1 LDVGLI
7 ADFCCLTSKSKNQH
21 SSIFIQNPNRHIYG
35 FMTMVKKS
43 RQIAAGEFKA
53 KCLALLDEVSETGQP
68 ILVTKRGKPV
78 AQVVPVEGN
87 EPPSLKGS
95 IVFEGDIISPIDTDW
110 EANWPRRN
118 D

>member
-1 LDVGLI
+1 
-7 ADFCCLTSKSKNQH
+7 
-21 SSIFIQNPNRHIYG
+21 
-35 FMTMVKKS
+35 MVKKS

-53 KCLALLDEVSETGQP
+53 KCLALLDEVADTGQP

-95 IVFEGDIISPIDTDW
+95 IVFEGDIVSPIDADW
-110 EANWPRRN
+110 EADTISGPSVAKT
-118 D
+118 